1 MLMKLFTPQ
10 KLPLFEVGVYLK
22 VVVARNCF
30 EIVFF
35 ITFNLFGTSYNM
47 RGSSAL
53 KVNIFRLQVYERVGV
68 SLIEVNEKVKRLKGG
83 NMHFMA
89 VKKSRKRSCFEIYSY
104 LKDSALIAV
113 KRNAKF

>member
-1 MLMKLFTPQ
+1 MKLFTPQ

-22 VVVARNCF
+22 VLVARNCVK
-30 EIVFF
+30 IVFF

-53 KVNIFRLQVYERVGV
+53 KVNIFRLQIYERVGV
-68 SLIEVNEKVKRLKGG
+68 SLVEVYEKVKRLKGG

-89 VKKSRKRSCFEIYSY
+89 VKSRENVPVLRSIH
-104 LKDSALIAV
+104 I
-113 KRNAKF
+113 